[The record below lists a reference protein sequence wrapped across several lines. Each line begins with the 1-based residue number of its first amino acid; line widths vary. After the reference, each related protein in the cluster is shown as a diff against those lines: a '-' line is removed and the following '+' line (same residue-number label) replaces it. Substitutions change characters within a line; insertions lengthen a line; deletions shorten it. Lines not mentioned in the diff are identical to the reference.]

1 MKIILYDVFSLAWA
15 SLEHLGWFRV
25 AYASISITCTLFA
38 YRVYHTILALIPPR
52 LILLRS
58 Y

>member
-1 MKIILYDVFSLAWA
+1 MKIILYAVFSLAWA
-15 SLEHLGWFRV
+15 SLEHLGWFSI
-25 AYASISITCTLFA
+25 AYASISIATLFA
-38 YRVYHTILALIPPR
+38 YHVHHTMLALVPPR

>member
-1 MKIILYDVFSLAWA
+1 MKIILYAVFSLAWA
-15 SLEHLGWFRV
+15 SLEHLGWFSV
-25 AYASISITCTLFA
+25 AYASISIACTLFA
-38 YRVYHTILALIPPR
+38 YHVHHTMLALVPPR